1 MNLRCI
7 YDIPRDCSINIAL
20 DEFFFTKVN
29 FEEIVRF
36 YKWTGP
42 AYTIGYFQKFPINKA
57 DNYPVVRRLT
67 GGLSV
72 LHNTD
77 LSYSLIVSDN
87 IWPYIYDQ
95 EQTYKIFHENIR
107 KSLEAINIFCDKT
120 VIKNDNLKSYSCV
133 QTLYKDDLLLNSK
146 KIVGSCQR
154 RRGKKILV
162 EGSIHLNL
170 APEQTKTFINEFFK
184 NLSYTLKCDTINN
197 NLTKEE
203 INSAIKLCKEKYNTD
218 KWNKLF

>member
-1 MNLRCI
+1 MDIRCI
-7 YDIPRDCSINIAL
+7 FDIPRDCSINIAL
-20 DEFFFTKVN
+20 DEVFFTKED
-29 FEEIVRF
+29 FEDIFRF
-36 YKWTGP
+36 YKWTHP
-42 AYTIGYFQKFPINKA
+42 AYTIGYFQKFPINKN

-87 IWPYIYDQ
+87 LWPYIYDQ
-95 EQTYKIFHENIR
+95 EKTYKIIHDNIR
-107 KSLEAINIFCDKT
+107 KSLETINIFCDKT
-120 VIKNDNLKSYSCV
+120 SIKNDNFKSYSCV
-133 QTLYKDDLLLNSK
+133 QTLYKDDLLLNGK

-170 APEQTKTFINEFFK
+170 TPEQIKIFINDFFK

-197 NLTKEE
+197 ELTEEE
-203 INSAIKLCKEKYNTD
+203 INLAIKLCKEKYNTD

>member
-1 MNLRCI
+1 MNIRCV
-7 YDIPRDCSINIAL
+7 YDIPRNCSTNIAL
-20 DEFFFTKVN
+20 DEVFFTKEN
-29 FEEIVRF
+29 FEDIFRF
-36 YKWTGP
+36 YRWTCP
-42 AYTIGYFQKFPINKA
+42 AYTIGYFQKFPTNKT
-57 DNYPVVRRLT
+57 DNYSVIRRLT

-87 IWPYIYDQ
+87 LWPYIYDQ
-95 EQTYKIFHENIR
+95 EKTYKVIHENIR
-107 KSLEAINIFCDKT
+107 KALEKINVFCDKT
-120 VIKNDNLKSYSCV
+120 NIENDGLKSYSCV
-133 QTLYKDDLLLNSK
+133 QTLYKDDLLLNGK

-170 APEQTKTFINEFFK
+170 TQEQSKIFTDEFFK
-184 NLSYTLKCDTINN
+184 NLSDALKCDTINN

-203 INSAIKLCKEKYNTD
+203 IDLAIKLCKEKYNTD

>member
-1 MNLRCI
+1 MKLRCV
-7 YDIPRDCSINIAL
+7 YDIPRDCSTNIAV
-20 DEFFFTKVN
+20 DEVFFVKED
-29 FEEIVRF
+29 FEEIFRF
-36 YKWTGP
+36 YRWTFP
-42 AYTIGYFQKFPINKA
+42 AYTIGYFQKFPTNKS
-57 DNYPVVRRLT
+57 DNYSVVRRLT

-77 LSYSLIVSDN
+77 LSYSLIVSDK

-95 EQTYKIFHENIR
+95 EKTYKLIHENIR
-107 KSLEAINIFCDKT
+107 KSLETINIFCDKT
-120 VIKNDNLKSYSCV
+120 AIENDNIKSYSCV
-133 QTLYKDDLLLNSK
+133 QTLYKDDLLLNGK

-170 APEQTKTFINEFFK
+170 TQEQSQKFANSFFK
-184 NLSYTLKCDTINN
+184 NLSDSLKCDTIND
-197 NLTKEE
+197 NLTEKE
-203 INSAIKLCKEKYNTD
+203 INSATELCKEKYNTD